1 MKSIYEKI
9 GELNKQ
15 NKTCALCTI
24 VSTSGSVPRKH
35 GAKML
40 VLENGKIFGSVGGGA
55 LEKKV
60 IEDALFS
67 IETNTPQ
74 LKEHALVYDHGM
86 CCGGKVTIF
95 IEPIMSQKKLYIFGA
110 GHIGRALAKYS
121 KETGFNVSLI
131 DERPSIINSITENH
145 MEKLCKPHY
154 KAFQELKYDKN
165 TYVAVITHDHAY
177 DREIVAFWGNKDIA
191 YLGMIGSARKIEI
204 AKKVFIKGEMLSE
217 EQMEFIDWPMGLD
230 IGAKTPEE
238 IAISILSKMI
248 QVRALNNKKLIT
260 PSLNAIEKE

>member
-1 MKSIYEKI
+1 MISIYEKI

-15 NKTCALCTI
+15 HKACALCTI
-24 VSTSGSVPRKH
+24 VSTSGSAPRKQ

-40 VLENGKIFGSVGGGA
+40 VLENGRIFGSIGGGA

-60 IEDALFS
+60 IEDALLS
-67 IETNTPQ
+67 IRTNNAQ

-95 IEPIMSQKKLYIFGA
+95 IEPIMPQKKLYIFGA
-110 GHIGRALAKYS
+110 GHIGRALAKYA

-131 DERPSIINSITENH
+131 DERPSVIGDITENH
-145 MEKLCKPHY
+145 MEKLCKPHT
-154 KAFQELKYDKN
+154 KAFQELEYDEN

-177 DREIVAFWGNKDIA
+177 DREIVAYWGNKDIA

-204 AKKVFIKGEMLSE
+204 AKKTFRKGGLLSE
-217 EQMEFIDWPMGLD
+217 EQMECIDWPNGHCWT
-230 IGAKTPEE
+230 KT
-238 IAISILSKMI
+238 
-248 QVRALNNKKLIT
+248 
-260 PSLNAIEKE
+260 